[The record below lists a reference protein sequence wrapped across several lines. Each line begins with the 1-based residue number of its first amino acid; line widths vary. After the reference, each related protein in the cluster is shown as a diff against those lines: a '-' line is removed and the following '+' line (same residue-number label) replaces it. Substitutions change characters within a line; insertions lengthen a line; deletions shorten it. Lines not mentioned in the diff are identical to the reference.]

1 MHFFAF
7 SAFPKLC
14 SMKHCIERF
23 YLIYYKRKEIDKG
36 KGERERGRKKKGK
49 ESSILEFH
57 SGDLQCPGHTK
68 GSALR
73 SKFISITP
81 TNS

>member
-1 MHFFAF
+1 M
-7 SAFPKLC
+7 
-14 SMKHCIERF
+14 F
-23 YLIYYKRKEIDKG
+23 YETLYRKILFNILQKKRNRKG

>member
-1 MHFFAF
+1 M
-7 SAFPKLC
+7 
-14 SMKHCIERF
+14 F
-23 YLIYYKRKEIDKG
+23 YETLYRKILFNILQKKRNRQGEGREGKRK
-36 KGERERGRKKKGK
+36 KKKGK